1 MYVLMLCAIEH
12 QNSVFFFYCSILK
25 NVLRV
30 CMIG

>member
-12 QNSVFFFYCSILK
+12 QNSVFFYCSILK